1 MFHQETSL
9 PRDSYTSVPPN
20 AILSIRRSRV
30 RKNLG
35 VSHYVQLRN
44 VVLFLQRSF
53 RFYNPHLQIIE
64 GKHFTRRI
72 KKAHRKNATLIKE
85 QITTFERNFPSNV
98 ALKCSEATSVHH
110 QRIEF

>member
-9 PRDSYTSVPPN
+9 ARDSYTSVPPN
-20 AILSIRRSRV
+20 AILSIPRPRL

-35 VSHYVQLRN
+35 VQLRN